1 MTTEEVQIESTGLG
15 QADSHGGLCS
25 RFTANLANAL
35 KLVMFRAV
43 SAERV
48 TVAWGQIAIFGLIS
62 LVMPLVHDVLSIGTG
77 GEIAW
82 DTVPAALVH
91 LPILLLASIAVA
103 YSLGRGAETLLLL
116 QTFLMIAAVI
126 DVAVYVIYLA
136 AYTPHIQRFSRI
148 ISYDGDLAP
157 TVWLALA
164 CGKAA
169 ADLLWPSLPRR
180 LLAYGLCGIL
190 IIVPFTHIDRDL
202 SVWQQ
207 VANNQE
213 PDASDA
219 HRKLSENIF
228 YEQPKVLERELAAV
242 KPGRRGIIDLYFI
255 GIGGYA
261 DQDVFMKE
269 IEAVSHLFQ
278 ERFGTGGKTIR
289 LVNNRKT
296 LASLP
301 IASVTSLR
309 ASLRRV
315 AEVMDRE
322 EDVLFLFLTSHG
334 SKTHRLSLDLWPLR
348 LQELEPEK
356 LRNMLDESGIKNR
369 VIVISACYSG
379 GFIDPL
385 KEKDTLV
392 ISASAADKN
401 SFGCS
406 NEAEWTYF
414 GKAYFDEALR
424 KTHSFVDAFE
434 FAKPVIAEWEKKEGY
449 IASEPQISLGETIK
463 SKLSQLTR
471 QLESQAH

>member
-15 QADSHGGLCS
+15 QADSHGGLS
-25 RFTANLANAL
+25 SAFTTNLANAIR
-35 KLVMFRAV
+35 LVVFRAV
-43 SAERV
+43 RAERIP
-48 TVAWGQIAIFGLIS
+48 VAWWQIAIFGLIS
-62 LVMPLVHDVLSIGTG
+62 LVMPLVHDVHSIGTG

-116 QTFLMIAAVI
+116 QAFLMIAAVI

-136 AYTPHIQRFSRI
+136 AYTPRIQRFSRI

-169 ADLLWPSLPRR
+169 ADLLWASLPRR
-180 LLAYGLCGIL
+180 MLAYGLCAIL
-190 IIVPFTHIDRDL
+190 IIVPFTHVDRDL
-202 SVWQQ
+202 SVWQRL
-207 VANNQE
+207 ADDQE
-213 PDASDA
+213 PASLDV
-219 HRKLSENIF
+219 HQKLDENIF
-228 YEQPKVLERELAAV
+228 YEQPNVLAHELAAV

-269 IEAVSHLFQ
+269 IDAVSHLFQ
-278 ERFGTGGKTIR
+278 DSFGTAGKTIR

-301 IASVTSLR
+301 IASMTSLR

-315 AEVMDRE
+315 AEVMDKD
-322 EDVLFLFLTSHG
+322 EDILFLFLTSHG

-348 LQELEPEK
+348 LQELKPEQ
-356 LRNMLDESGIKNR
+356 LRTMLDESGIQNR
-369 VIVISACYSG
+369 VIIISACYSG

-385 KEKDTLV
+385 KDKNTLV
-392 ISASAADKN
+392 ISASAVDKN

-434 FAKPVIAEWEKKEGY
+434 IAKPVIAELEKKQGY
-449 IASEPQISLGETIK
+449 IASEPQIALGETIK

-471 QLESQAH
+471 QLDSQ